1 LHKIFMIQPK
11 QSIGIFTTD
20 LELKVRSWDRWLTG
34 VTGLSANIVRGTNLM
49 ELFPELET
57 NGVRSYFER
66 VLKEGRVE
74 WLSVTDHPY
83 LIPCSP
89 LAFSRRFQQM
99 QQNVTIAPLR
109 DKEHIIGIIVTIED
123 RTSQLD
129 REQDL
134 SELTIQ
140 LETTETSETFQQ
152 TEQFL
157 ADLGNANWQNRQS
170 AVESLVRQGGP
181 TAVAALVCKV
191 RDEHQDLSVLNSA
204 LKALTRIK
212 GDIITPLTELLRIPD
227 VDLRGYAVLALGDQT
242 DRRAIPA
249 LVQALNDDD
258 INVRYNAI
266 EALGKLQ
273 AQEATLALVDIVKSG
288 DFFLAFPALDA
299 LKRIGDPSVIPH
311 VVSLLSGDELL
322 RDPIIELLGQL
333 GDETVVTPLAT
344 LLNEADTPTN
354 LIAQAITALYDR
366 YQELYNEGEKI
377 TQLTCQSITNSGVHH
392 LITTLNEAK
401 ENELRA
407 LALLLG
413 WLEGAA
419 VEQALIQLLGKS
431 GAQKEVVKAL
441 VRYGSRVGQLL
452 LEQLDAPEQATR
464 RAAIFALGRIG
475 ERRAVPQLIDILS
488 EEDEDLVITAA
499 EALTTLADRQAFA
512 ALLNLLSHPDPRV
525 RHAVVAALNALN
537 HPEMSTWTLKLLSD
551 PNPYVRESAIKIV
564 GYVGYRDNF
573 EALLTCCQ
581 DSDER
586 VRQAAIESL
595 PYFED
600 GRVIAILTDALTT
613 ATPKVRAAAARA
625 FAAIENAQA
634 TAVLIPA
641 ATTDPDTWV
650 RYFAVRSLGEL
661 KAVAALEPLLQL
673 AQTDSARQVRIASI
687 EALGKI
693 GQVQAVP
700 VLSALIYSNGADL
713 AEVAIAALGQI
724 NHPEALA
731 PLLTVLDSEQPR
743 HHWQAIRALGN
754 HSDPQAVESLHQVAI
769 TAEDP
774 QLVQEAINQLAR
786 LATPA
791 AITALATLT
800 VQPRWRET
808 CIMSLSQLREPEQI
822 DSIAQELHHE
832 QVSVRIAIVEVL
844 SRMKQPR
851 ANPYLLTALEDE
863 AAAVRLA
870 GVTAL
875 AHLENTVALAQLTR
889 IASEDPN
896 LAVRRSA
903 QKIFTQAILG

>member
-1 LHKIFMIQPK
+1 MIQPK

-34 VTGLSANIVRGTNLM
+34 VTGLSANIVRGTNLL

-57 NGVRSYFER
+57 SGVRSYFEH

-74 WLSVTDHPY
+74 WFSATDHPY
-83 LIPCSP
+83 LIPCP
-89 LAFSRRFQQM
+89 PQAFSRRFQQM

-109 DKEHIIGIIVTIED
+109 DKDHIIGTIVTIED
-123 RTSQLD
+123 RTPQLD

-134 SELTIQ
+134 SELTVQ
-140 LETTETSETFQQ
+140 LDFTETSETFPQ

-157 ADLGNANWQNRQS
+157 ADLGNANWQNRQA

-212 GDIITPLTELLRIPD
+212 GDIITPLTELLQIPD

-266 EALGKLQ
+266 ESLGKLQ

-299 LKRIGDPSVIPH
+299 LKRIGDPSVISH
-311 VVSLLSGDELL
+311 IVALLQGDELL

-333 GDETVVTPLAT
+333 GDETVVTPLAN
-344 LLNEADTPTN
+344 LLNEADMPTS
-354 LIAQAITALYDR
+354 LIAQAITTLYDR
-366 YQELYNEGEKI
+366 YQEFYNEGEKI
-377 TQLTCQSITNSGVHH
+377 TQLTCQSITDSGVHH
-392 LITTLNEAK
+392 LITTLNKAK

-413 WLEGAA
+413 WLEGTA
-419 VEQALIQLLGKS
+419 VEQALTQLLGKP

-452 LEQLDAPEQATR
+452 LEQLDAPELATR
-464 RAAIFALGRIG
+464 HAAIFALGRIG
-475 ERRAVPQLIDILS
+475 ERRAVPKLLNILS
-488 EEDEDLVITAA
+488 EEDEELVITAA
-499 EALTTLADRQAFA
+499 EALTTLADPQAFT
-512 ALLNLLSHPDPRV
+512 ALLNLLSHPNPRV
-525 RHAVVAALNALN
+525 RQAVIAALNALN
-537 HPEMSTWTLKLLSD
+537 HPEMSVWTLKLLSD

-586 VRQAAIESL
+586 VCPAAIESL

-600 GRVIAILTDALTT
+600 ERVIVVLTNALTQ

-625 FAAIENAQA
+625 FAAIDNVQA
-634 TAVLIPA
+634 TAVLIPVA
-641 ATTDPDTWV
+641 MTDPDTWV

-661 KAVAALEPLLQL
+661 KAITALEPLLQL

-693 GQVQAVP
+693 GQVQAIP
-700 VLSALIYSNGADL
+700 VLAALIYSNGADL

-731 PLLTVLDSEQPR
+731 ALLTILDSEQQR
-743 HHWQAIRALGN
+743 YQWQVIRALGN
-754 HSDPQAVESLHQVAI
+754 HSDPRAAEILHQVAI

-774 QLVQEAINQLAR
+774 QLVEEALQQLAH

-791 AITALATLT
+791 AITALVALT

-808 CIMSLSQLREPEQI
+808 CVMSLSQLREPEQI
-822 DSIAQELHHE
+822 DLIAQELHHE
-832 QVSVRIAIVEVL
+832 QVSVRTAIVEVL
-844 SRMKQPR
+844 SRMKQPH
-851 ANPYLLTALEDE
+851 ANPPLLTALADQ

-870 GVTAL
+870 AVTAL
-875 AHLENTVALAQLTR
+875 AHVEMNFALAQLTK

-896 LAVRRSA
+896 LAVRRAA
-903 QKIFTQAILG
+903 QKILHQAILE

>member
-1 LHKIFMIQPK
+1 MIQPK

-57 NGVRSYFER
+57 SDVRSYFER
-66 VLKEGRVE
+66 VLREGMVE
-74 WLSVTDHPY
+74 WLSVIEHPY
-83 LIPCSP
+83 LIPCP
-89 LAFSRRFQQM
+89 PQAFSRRFQQM

-109 DKEHIIGIIVTIED
+109 DKDHIIGIIVTIED
-123 RTSQLD
+123 RTPQLD

-134 SELTIQ
+134 SELTVQ
-140 LETTETSETFQQ
+140 LDITETSETFQQ

-181 TAVAALVCKV
+181 TAVVALVCKV

-258 INVRYNAI
+258 VNVRYNAI

-311 VVSLLSGDELL
+311 VVSLLTGDELL

-377 TQLTCQSITNSGVHH
+377 TQLTCQSITDSGVHY

-413 WLEGAA
+413 WLEGTA
-419 VEQALIQLLGKS
+419 VEQALTQLLGKPT
-431 GAQKEVVKAL
+431 AQKEVVKAL

-464 RAAIFALGRIG
+464 RAAILALGRIG
-475 ERRAVPQLIDILS
+475 ERRAVPKLIDILS
-488 EEDEDLVITAA
+488 EEDEDLVISAA

-537 HPEMSTWTLKLLSD
+537 HPEMSAWTLKLLSD

-600 GRVIAILTDALTT
+600 ERVIAVLTNALTT

-625 FAAIENAQA
+625 FAAIDNAQA
-634 TAVLIPA
+634 TAVLIPV

-693 GQVQAVP
+693 GQVQAIP
-700 VLSALIYSNGADL
+700 VLAALIYSNGADL

-731 PLLTVLDSEQPR
+731 PLLTVLDSEPQR
-743 HHWQAIRALGN
+743 LQWQAIRALGN
-754 HSDPQAVESLHQVAI
+754 HSDPQAAETLHQVAI
-769 TAEDP
+769 TADDP
-774 QLVQEAINQLAR
+774 QLVQEAIHQLAR

-822 DSIAQELHHE
+822 DSIAQELHHP
-832 QVSVRIAIVEVL
+832 QVSARTAIVEVL
-844 SRMKQPR
+844 SRMKQLR
-851 ANPYLLTALEDE
+851 ANPHLLTALEDE

-870 GVTAL
+870 AVTAL
-875 AHLENTVALAQLTR
+875 AHLEMNTALAQLTK

-903 QKIFTQAILG
+903 QKIINQAILG

>member
-1 LHKIFMIQPK
+1 MIQPK

-57 NGVRSYFER
+57 SGVRSHFER
-66 VLKEGRVE
+66 VLKEGIVE
-74 WLSVTDHPY
+74 WLSTTTYPF
-83 LIPCSP
+83 LIPCLP
-89 LAFSRRFQQM
+89 QTFSRRFQQM

-109 DKEHIIGIIVTIED
+109 DKDHIIGTIVTIED

-134 SELTIQ
+134 RELTVQ
-140 LETTETSETFQQ
+140 LETTETNETFQQ

-157 ADLGNANWQNRQS
+157 ADLGNANWQNRQA

-181 TAVAALVCKV
+181 NAVAALVCKV

-204 LKALTRIK
+204 LKALTRIQ

-227 VDLRGYAVLALGDQT
+227 IDLRGYAVLALGDQT

-249 LVQALNDDD
+249 LIQALNDDD

-266 EALGKLQ
+266 EGLGKLQ

-299 LKRIGDPSVIPH
+299 LKHIGDPSVIPH
-311 VVSLLSGDELL
+311 IVALLQNDELL

-333 GDETVVTPLAT
+333 GDETVVTPLAN
-344 LLNEADTPTN
+344 LLNEVEAPTS
-354 LIAQAITALYDR
+354 LIAQAITALYDC

-377 TQLTCQSITNSGVHH
+377 TQLTCQSITDSGVHN
-392 LITTLNEAK
+392 LIAALNQAQEQ
-401 ENELRA
+401 ELRA

-413 WLEGAA
+413 WLEGPA
-419 VEQALIQLLGKS
+419 VEQALTQLLGKPT
-431 GAQKEVVKAL
+431 AQKEVVKAL
-441 VRYGSRVGQLL
+441 VRYGTRVGKLL
-452 LEQLDAPEQATR
+452 LEQLEAPEQATR
-464 RAAIFALGRIG
+464 RAAILALGRLG
-475 ERRAVPQLIDILS
+475 DRHAVPKLIDILS
-488 EEDEDLVITAA
+488 EEDEDLVISAA
-499 EALTTLADRQAFA
+499 EALTTIADPQAFT
-512 ALLNLLSHPDPRV
+512 ALLNLLSHPDSRV
-525 RHAVVAALNALN
+525 RQAVIAALNALN
-537 HPEMSTWTLKLLSD
+537 HPEMSAWTLKLLND
-551 PNPYVRESAIKIV
+551 PNSYVRESAVKIV
-564 GYVGYRDNF
+564 GYVGYHDNF

-581 DSDER
+581 DNDER

-600 GRVIAILTDALTT
+600 KRVIVTLTEALTQ
-613 ATPKVRAAAARA
+613 ATPKVRAATARA
-625 FAAIENAQA
+625 FAAIDNAQA
-634 TAVLIPA
+634 TAVLISA

-661 KAVAALEPLLQL
+661 KSVAALEPLLQL
-673 AQTDSARQVRIASI
+673 AQTDSARQVRLASI

-693 GQVQAVP
+693 GQVQAVA
-700 VLSALIYSNGADL
+700 VLTALISSNGADL

-724 NHPEALA
+724 NHPQALA
-731 PLLTVLDSEQPR
+731 PLLTALDSEQPHR
-743 HHWQAIRALGN
+743 RWQVIRALGN
-754 HSDPQAVESLHQVAI
+754 HSDPKATETLQQVAL

-774 QLVQEAINQLAR
+774 QLVEEAIKQLAH

-791 AITALATLT
+791 AITALATLAI
-800 VQPRWRET
+800 QPRWRET
-808 CIMSLSQLREPEQI
+808 CIMSLAQLREPEQI
-822 DSIAQELHHE
+822 DLIAQKLHHE
-832 QVSVRIAIVEVL
+832 QVSVRTAIVEVL
-844 SRMKQPR
+844 SRMKLPS
-851 ANPYLLTALEDE
+851 ASEYLLTALADE

-870 GVTAL
+870 AITSL
-875 AHLENTVALAQLTR
+875 AHLEKTAAFLAQLTK
-889 IASEDPN
+889 IASEDLN
-896 LAVRRSA
+896 LAVRRTA
-903 QKIFTQAILG
+903 QKLLNQTTLK